1 MVRWPLE
8 GFPWAEAPGHRPQG
22 MSYMLQFFSLNGISI
37 PFQSRPKACKP
48 FLYANPGCVGSP
60 GVFITPGTYFIR
72 VRWPRGSI
80 SAKICSYGFSLK
92 KCQFHTEGTIILH
105 IHTPYDEIFM
115 RPRAEGEQFG
125 ENMCVWPLL
134 RKVSISY

>member
-1 MVRWPLE
+1 MVQWPLE

-60 GVFITPGTYFIR
+60 GVFITPGTYFMR
-72 VRWPRGSI
+72 FLFLMDRDNMN
-80 SAKICSYGFSLK
+80 
-92 KCQFHTEGTIILH
+92 FHDLF
-105 IHTPYDEIFM
+105 Y
-115 RPRAEGEQFG
+115 RAAI
-125 ENMCVWPLL
+125 VTKLT
-134 RKVSISY
+134 